1 MPWALRLN
9 VSLQPARGLTADLMR
24 VEQCSV
30 SNQFRSRLFPHLSPH
45 LSPLHATATFVGIA
59 TVWHQ
64 VPSVGVH

>member
-30 SNQFRSRLFPHLSPH
+30 SNQFRFRLFPH